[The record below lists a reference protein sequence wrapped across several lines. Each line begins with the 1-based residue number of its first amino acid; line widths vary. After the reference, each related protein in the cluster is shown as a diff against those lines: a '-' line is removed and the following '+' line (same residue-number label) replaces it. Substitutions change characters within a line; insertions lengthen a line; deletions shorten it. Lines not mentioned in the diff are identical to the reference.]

1 MSFNFKKKIMS
12 IVMMASCVANFSST
26 INATEE
32 IKKSSDAVSKAFDVS
47 ARFFG
52 ILTATPWLNI
62 LLSKLGP
69 GKESMIEKGTVKY
82 NNFMNTIPVL
92 GDIAQ
97 LPTAS
102 TYDNESGK
110 TEPSLDSE
118 IGYWMDRKKSG
129 FAPLKTGGKTFIS
142 GSVAACSAIIAKCT
156 AVEKPKKVEIVVSTE
171 KKL

>member
-102 TYDNESGK
+102 TYDNQNDSVKSMEGAVHEELTGKSQGFRYGKSMGK
-110 TEPSLDSE
+110 TV
-118 IGYWMDRKKSG
+118 
-129 FAPLKTGGKTFIS
+129 IS
-142 GSVAACSAIIAKCT
+142 GSIAACSAIISKCT
-156 AVEKPKKVEIVVSTE
+156 AVEKPKKVEIVVNTD
-171 KKL
+171 KKF